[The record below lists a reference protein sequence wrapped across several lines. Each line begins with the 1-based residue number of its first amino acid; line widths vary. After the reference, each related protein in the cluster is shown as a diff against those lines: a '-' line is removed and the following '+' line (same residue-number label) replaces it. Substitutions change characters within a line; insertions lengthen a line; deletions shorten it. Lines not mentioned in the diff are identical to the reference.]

1 MQRCE
6 RTFVTSY
13 IHFMSFWFVFV
24 FGLVSV
30 SVSQTLLVNP
40 FWLRKITTDP
50 QSFAH
55 VNVECPVDRYPKL
68 KSDISELIIDIF

>member
-1 MQRCE
+1 M
-6 RTFVTSY
+6 Y
-13 IHFMSFWFVFV
+13 FWFVFV
-24 FGLVSV
+24 VGLVSV
-30 SVSQTLLVNP
+30 IVSQTLLVGP

-50 QSFAH
+50 QTLTH